1 MRGENDDS
9 RGFALSV
16 IGYLFVVAFVAFLYS
31 PYFNITHVEIL
42 GAEAVTEEEILLALG
57 LVGQK
62 NIFRFDA
69 ARAQE
74 RLEEMPQ
81 VRSVEIAR
89 RLPGSVIVTLEEREP
104 VAIIPYTEAFYTIDG
119 SGVVLGPAHLLDL
132 PVLNG
137 QTPVGLALGEV
148 VASRSIQTGARVAA
162 LCTPA
167 MRDEISEINVL
178 DLEDI
183 QLVTRHGV
191 RVRLGPGVDL
201 PLKIDVLESLLYRLP
216 AGPASLD
223 LRLPHTP
230 VLEKRPQ

>member
-1 MRGENDDS
+1 MRSENDDS

-16 IGYLFVVAFVAFLYS
+16 IGFLFVVAFVAFLYS

-62 NIFRFDA
+62 HLPFRCGSGP
-69 ARAQE
+69 RE
-74 RLEEMPQ
+74 RLEEMLQ

-89 RLPGSVIVTLEEREP
+89 RLPGSVIVALEEREP
-104 VAIIPYTEAFYTIDG
+104 VAIIPYTEAFYVIDG
-119 SGVVLGPAHLLDL
+119 SGVVLGPAELLDL

-137 QTPVGLALGEV
+137 QIPVGLVLGEV
-148 VASRSIQTGARVAA
+148 VASRSLQTGARVAA

-167 MRDEISEINVL
+167 LRDEISEINVL

-183 QLVTRHGV
+183 QLVTRRGV

-201 PLKIDVLESLLYRLP
+201 PLKIEVLESLFHRLP
-216 AGPASLD
+216 SGPASLD

-230 VLEKRPQ
+230 VLEKRP